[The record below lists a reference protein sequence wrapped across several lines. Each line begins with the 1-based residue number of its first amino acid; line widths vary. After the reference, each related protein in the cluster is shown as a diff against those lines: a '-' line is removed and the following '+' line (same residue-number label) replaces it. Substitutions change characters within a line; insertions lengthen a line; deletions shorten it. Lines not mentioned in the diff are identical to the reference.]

1 MVHPGRRAGHPPEQ
15 SVAGGHRDR
24 WRCGLHPGSA
34 DDRSTGL
41 DCAWFT
47 DTIGSYAI
55 FGAFILGVAMPSGFF
70 ATDLTNKLEPL
81 TTTLLLP
88 LFFVYSG
95 LNTTRV

>member
-1 MVHPGRRAGHPPEQ
+1 M
-15 SVAGGHRDR
+15 
-24 WRCGLHPGSA
+24 
-34 DDRSTGL
+34 
-41 DCAWFT
+41 
-47 DTIGSYAI
+47 
-55 FGAFILGVAMPSGFF
+55 AMPSGFF